1 MGLPQ
6 KLFICEVWA
15 VWLVQDAI
23 DRPTEYQ
30 FHRRSTTLT
39 SLTGVVDFHV
49 FVGAGA
55 GVAENGLIDGDVA

>member
-30 FHRRSTTLT
+30 FHRRSTTLACGLT

-55 GVAENGLIDGDVA
+55 GVAENG